1 MTKHFLLL
9 AFSILL
15 TTSWAGDTLVSY
27 GNYSFRIPNEFKK
40 MGKEKRSAVQAKHPK
55 WKGLVAYE
63 EQGTQHPKWL
73 VFSTDSLRQVTQRTF
88 EERTLEL
95 TDALSVNGITHDTL
109 HYDTNLGCIYGP
121 FIENG
126 DTSLYGFVFTEFGV
140 IKLYLD
146 HPAGYT
152 LDDKEMLENI
162 MTSLEKTIPVEC
174 TPSQQARIIVAKREM
189 DKSSV
194 RLIVAFCFMIFIW
207 LIRKFVRNEKLFR
220 FGRRE

>member
-9 AFSILL
+9 AFSFFL
-15 TTSWAGDTLVSY
+15 TTSWAGDTLVAY

-40 MGKEKRSAVQAKHPK
+40 VGKQKCAAIQAKHPQ
-55 WKGLVAYE
+55 WKGLVAYV
-63 EQGTQHPKWL
+63 EQGTQHPKSL
-73 VFSTDSLRQVTQRTF
+73 VFSYDSLRQVTKRSF
-88 EERTLEL
+88 EERYREL
-95 TDALSVNGITHDTL
+95 SDALYVNGITHDTL

-152 LDDKEMLENI
+152 LDDKEMLEGI
-162 MTSLEKTIPVEC
+162 MTSLEKDVSNSPIPKKDASEETSNDRHTWHKV
-174 TPSQQARIIVAKREM
+174 TAAL
-189 DKSSV
+189 
-194 RLIVAFCFMIFIW
+194 LILFFGWI
-207 LIRKFVRNEKLFR
+207 IRKFARNEKLFR
-220 FGRRE
+220 LGRRK

>member
-15 TTSWAGDTLVSY
+15 STSWAGDTLITY
-27 GNYSFRIPNEFKK
+27 GNYSFRLPNEFKK
-40 MGKEKRSAVQAKHPK
+40 MGKEKRAAVQAKHPQ

-63 EQGTQHPKWL
+63 EQGTQHTKWL
-73 VFSTDSLRQVTQRTF
+73 VFSYDSLRQVSQRTF

-152 LDDKEMLENI
+152 LEDKQMIESI
-162 MTSLEKTIPVEC
+162 MTSLEKDGSNSP
-174 TPSQQARIIVAKREM
+174 TPENEATGKT
-189 DKSSV
+189 SSDLHTWQKLSAV
-194 RLIVAFCFMIFIW
+194 VLILLVGWMF
-207 LIRKFVRNEKLFR
+207 RKYVLNEKLFR
-220 FGRRE
+220 FGRRK